1 MNELECKSENCEV
14 VVTVES
20 EVSAVTCSL
29 CCATIGVKEEQMY
42 CLVLK
47 SSDEVIDRTSAGS
60 IKEARLF
67 FIERKRMK
75 PKAFDSLYVVKK
87 DQNFRSSGGRAT
99 PF

>member
-1 MNELECKSENCEV
+1 
-14 VVTVES
+14 
-20 EVSAVTCSL
+20 
-29 CCATIGVKEEQMY
+29 MY

-87 DQNFRSSGGRAT
+87 D
-99 PF
+99 